1 MDDSQAQLTPGGPD
15 GGDPREESYGL
26 TRRNFLRAAAILTG
40 STLLLLS
47 RCSFPYDPDLPP
59 IPPDFKRFILT
70 EQSYRV
76 ATEQIIVALGAQC
89 PDLKC
94 SLWWGADQEFQ
105 FFESVDQI
113 NQLYVESGRNELF
126 WLD

>member
-1 MDDSQAQLTPGGPD
+1 MDDSQPQFTPEGP
-15 GGDPREESYGL
+15 DPREEGYGL
-26 TRRNFLRAAAILTG
+26 TRRDFLKAAAILTG
-40 STLLLLS
+40 STLVLLS
-47 RCSFPYDPDLPP
+47 RCSLPYNSELPP

-70 EQSYRV
+70 EQSPSV

-94 SLWWGADQEFQ
+94 TLWWGAGEEFL

-113 NQLYVESGRNELF
+113 NQQYMESGRNKLF